1 MNLLEMKRRL
11 DSVPQPNIHAALAAF
26 EAHLIAL
33 GRRQNFTICPP
44 RKRADFTA
52 ARAAISPVS
61 SRPKICKAS
70 G

>member
-33 GRRQNFTICPP
+33 SRRQKFTLCPP
-44 RKRADFTA
+44 SKRPDFTA
-52 ARAAISPVS
+52 ARTAITPIS
-61 SRPKICKAS
+61 SRPNVGKVS
-70 G
+70 S